1 MAAIVPDAHGARLR
15 ATADVFGQTG
25 GVSNELRYLSLD
37 WINALSDEV
46 GSSDQMREIAQQ
58 HSLGVTQ
65 VVSNGP
71 EGDVTYH
78 LVVGD
83 GAASFGAGPA
93 DPEDVKMQ
101 QDWQTAVDVATGE
114 LNAQE
119 AFINGH
125 ILLFGDQQKL
135 LESQPV
141 FGALDA
147 VFATVR
153 DRTTYS

>member
-1 MAAIVPDAHGARLR
+1 MPPSRAAPLADASGRLSN
-15 ATADVFGQTG
+15 
-25 GVSNELRYLSLD
+25 VSNELRYLSLD
-37 WINALSDEV
+37 WINALSAAV
-46 GSSDQMREIAQQ
+46 AQSDHMRDVSQQ
-58 HSLGVTQ
+58 HSVGVTQ
-65 VVSNGP
+65 VVTDGP

-83 GAASFGAGPA
+83 GSAVFGAGPA

-101 QDWQTAVDVATGE
+101 QTWRTAVDVATGE

-153 DRTTYS
+153 DRTVYE

>member
-1 MAAIVPDAHGARLR
+1 M
-15 ATADVFGQTG
+15 
-25 GVSNELRYLSLD
+25 SNEIRYLSLE
-37 WINALSDEV
+37 WINELSSAVEA
-46 GSSDQMREIAQQ
+46 SEQMREVAQS
-58 HSLGVTQ
+58 HSLRVTQ
-65 VVSNGP
+65 VVSDGP

-83 GAASFGAGPA
+83 GTATFGAGPA
-93 DPEDVKMQ
+93 DAEDVKMQ
-101 QDWQTAVDVATGE
+101 QTWQTAVDVATGE

-135 LESQPV
+135 LDSQPV

-153 DRTTYS
+153 ERTAYR

>member
-1 MAAIVPDAHGARLR
+1 
-15 ATADVFGQTG
+15 
-25 GVSNELRYLSLD
+25 VSNELRYLSLD
-37 WINALSDEV
+37 WINALSHAVAESDHMHEV
-46 GSSDQMREIAQQ
+46 AQS
-58 HSLGVTQ
+58 HALGVTQ
-65 VVSNGP
+65 VVSDGP

-83 GAASFGAGPA
+83 GEAVFGAGPA

-101 QDWQTAVDVATGE
+101 QTWQTAVDVATGE

-135 LESQPV
+135 LDSQPV

-153 DRTTYS
+153 ERTAYR

>member
-1 MAAIVPDAHGARLR
+1 MI
-15 ATADVFGQTG
+15 
-25 GVSNELRYLSLD
+25 RYLSLD
-37 WINALSDEV
+37 WINALSEEV
-46 GSSDQMREIAQQ
+46 AASDLMREIAETY
-58 HSLGVTQ
+58 SIGVTQ

-78 LVVGD
+78 LSVGD
-83 GAASFGAGPA
+83 GSATFGAGPA
-93 DPEDVKMQ
+93 DPEDVKME
-101 QDWQTAVDVATGE
+101 QDWDTAVAVATGE

-119 AFINGH
+119 AFIGGR
-125 ILLFGDQQKL
+125 IRLFGDQQKL

-153 DRTTYS
+153 ERTTYT

>member
-1 MAAIVPDAHGARLR
+1 M
-15 ATADVFGQTG
+15 F
-25 GVSNELRYLSLD
+25 RYLSLD

-46 GSSDQMREIAQQ
+46 ASSEQLRTLAEHHQIN
-58 HSLGVTQ
+58 VTQ
-65 VVSNGP
+65 VVTNGP

-78 LVVGD
+78 FEVND
-83 GAASFGAGPA
+83 GVASFGAGA
-93 DPEDVKMQ
+93 AEPEDVRMQ
-101 QDWQTAVDVATGE
+101 QEWSTAVAVATGE

-119 AFINGH
+119 AFIGGQ

-153 DRTTYS
+153 ERTTYE